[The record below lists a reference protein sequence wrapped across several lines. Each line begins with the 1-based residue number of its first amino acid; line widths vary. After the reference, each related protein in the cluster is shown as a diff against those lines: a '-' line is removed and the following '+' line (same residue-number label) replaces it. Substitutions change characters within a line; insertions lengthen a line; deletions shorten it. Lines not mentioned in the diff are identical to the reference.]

1 MYVEISHFIL
11 FVKSSPSVNLKCIF
25 QAYLVSKFCNPGMFY
40 FEDIWYS
47 EAQGKFSNC
56 QSNLFCQQSECN
68 FSNFTVLHSMFERV
82 FTSKRISNSLSKK
95 ITSLQTQKICGC
107 AHNST
112 SWFPSCNWIYK
123 ISKQFFPSFPL
134 LTSYPF
140 LLWYLLLLCVYVVGP
155 TPSTTVV
162 ADSPDSIWI
171 PEEHCSFRQGQ
182 NSVNCTTPA
191 IFLHHWVQ

>member
-1 MYVEISHFIL
+1 MMATSIGNDIKDLIFWHPNYSEIQKGSQVEGFCVMNHL

-68 FSNFTVLHSMFERV
+68 FSNFTVLHSVRKGFHFKTNLRL
-82 FTSKRISNSLSKK
+82 FIKK

-140 LLWYLLLLCVYVVGP
+140 LLWYLLLLCVCMWLNLLLAP
-155 TPSTTVV
+155 RS
-162 ADSPDSIWI
+162 
-171 PEEHCSFRQGQ
+171 
-182 NSVNCTTPA
+182 
-191 IFLHHWVQ
+191 